1 LFKTTD
7 GGRSWQVIS
16 PDLTRESPEIP
27 ANLGAFSAGDPEKG
41 KHRGTIY
48 ALAPSFKEPGTLWA
62 GTDDGLIQITR
73 DGGKAWKNV
82 TPSQLTSWSK
92 VSILEASHFDAGTVY
107 AAVNRFRLD
116 DLNPH
121 IYRTRDFGASWQ
133 EIVSG
138 LPGNAPINAVRE
150 DPARKGLLFAGS
162 ETSVYVSFN
171 DGDSWQL
178 PAVESAAHL
187 DARFGHSRRRPDCR
201 YARPLVL
208 DLGWHHSASAVERTD
223 CKIPGVFVPAAGS
236 LALALES

>member
-1 LFKTTD
+1 MATSRLIRAIRIFYNGGRITRTNQELNEYANVAPEPIRTGQYRYDRSLPIVFSPLDPGTLYFAANVLFKTTD

-82 TPSQLTSWSK
+82 TPPQLTSWSK

-121 IYRTRDFGASWQ
+121 IYRTRDFRRQLAGDCLRATRQRSDQ
-133 EIVSG
+133 
-138 LPGNAPINAVRE
+138 RC
-150 DPARKGLLFAGS
+150 AR
-162 ETSVYVSFN
+162 
-171 DGDSWQL
+171 
-178 PAVESAAHL
+178 
-187 DARFGHSRRRPDCR
+187 RSRTQ
-201 YARPLVL
+201 
-208 DLGWHHSASAVERTD
+208 G
-223 CKIPGVFVPAAGS
+223 
-236 LALALES
+236 LALRGFRDFCLRFL